1 MSGFDVLVVDDE
13 SDVCA
18 YLQAI
23 LQEEG
28 LSVKCAPNGMEA
40 LSLLRQE
47 KPQLIVLDLMMPEMS
62 GDQLCR
68 IIKED
73 PSLKNIIVFMLSAKA
88 DLESKLA
95 CFQSGAEEYI
105 VKPVDSRELTARV
118 GRFIKLVDDLKSPSQ
133 VTQDGQKPDAAAPK
147 APAPEAGDLEIP
159 SLALEDYS
167 FLRFQSTYGNYRVE
181 SLVGKGGMGQVFKA
195 KDEQL
200 ERDVAVKVLAPRL
213 MSTPEFVERFRR
225 EAKVL
230 ASINHPGIASIYS
243 FSEQKG
249 EYYFAMQW
257 CSGGSLSEMIRK
269 NGSVETLMAIDII
282 LQCAHGL
289 SAAQKKGV
297 VHRDIKPSNLMF
309 DENQLIKIVDFGLAF
324 AETINTNLTH
334 GGEFLGTPSYMA
346 PEQAKSPSVDHR
358 ADIYSL
364 GITFYHM
371 LYGRL
376 PFQAGTSIEM
386 VIKHTSHPF
395 PAFDDRGGRISK
407 SAYSIVEKMTQKDT
421 AARYQDYASL
431 IKDLEEA
438 RNELLHQ
445 SRLKVPMA
453 ARIAPVAAISSNIFF
468 DVLATVFTQNQTGVI
483 TCRWNALEKRFLVRN
498 REIIYFESVQP
509 DESIW
514 VFMVRKGI
522 LKKEDLPSNKTEVE
536 QPLNRF
542 LLNNAFTMEE
552 FKKSY
557 RELLLS
563 ALNQVFLWPVFEGAF
578 ATSTIEN
585 DAFCT
590 IPLAD
595 FLLTASRSVLDIQ
608 QIKQQMQV
616 GRALKRTFQFDFVL
630 RSLNLSPEESFIA
643 SRFEGENITVDTLNF
658 LTGLPEERIL
668 RAIYAL
674 EKLGAIQ
681 YKIAAE
687 RVGPPRK
694 LENPHPP
701 VAPPPQAF
709 LPKMNPIVERRADTE
724 RIQAERTQAERTQA
738 PAPAQA
744 PPPSQQSKQLT
755 DSSSSHKSKPG
766 QTQSKSSPSSKSKA
780 SQSDSNQSLDY
791 WMQISRRRFVSPNPP
806 TPTPST
812 PTSTPTS
819 TSGENMVRMEVRKS
833 EKMMEVEH
841 HVKVA
846 EQFYRLA
853 EQKFEDG
860 DYYNVTSLCKQAIA
874 NNPTEAK
881 YYLLMAKAYAEHP
894 RFLKDAESS
903 YQKAIELDPWN
914 PDTHVELA
922 EFYFTQGLSLR
933 AMNECKKALSITA
946 THQRAQELLKELKSK
961 DK

>member
-1 MSGFDVLVVDDE
+1 MSSYDVLVVDDE
-13 SDVCA
+13 KDVCA

-28 LSVKCAPNGMEA
+28 LSVRCAPSGMEA

-73 PSLKNIIVFMLSAKA
+73 PALKNIIVFMLSAKA

-118 GRFIKLVDDLKSPSQ
+118 GRFIKLMDEWKPGPGENE
-133 VTQDGQKPDAAAPK
+133 TQKPQAQK
-147 APAPEAGDLEIP
+147 GEITRPELEIP

-167 FLRFQSTYGNYRVE
+167 FLKFQSTYGNYRVE

-200 ERDVAVKVLAPRL
+200 ERDVAVKVLSQRL
-213 MSTPEFVERFRR
+213 LSTPEFVERFRR

-269 NGSVETLMAIDII
+269 NGSIETLMGIDII
-282 LQCAHGL
+282 LQCAHAL
-289 SAAQKKGV
+289 FAAQKKGV

-309 DENQLIKIVDFGLAF
+309 DENQLIKVVDFGLAF

-371 LYGRL
+371 LYGKL

-386 VIKHTSHPF
+386 VIKHTSAPF
-395 PAFDDRGGRISK
+395 PPFDDRGGRVSR
-407 SAYSIVEKMTQKDT
+407 SAYNIIEKMTQKET
-421 AARYQDYASL
+421 SARYQDYTSL

-445 SRLKVPMA
+445 SRLKVPVA
-453 ARIAPVAAISSNIFF
+453 VRVAPIAAISASNFYDI
-468 DVLATVFTQNQTGVI
+468 LATVFNQSQTGVV

-498 REIIYFESVQP
+498 REIVYFESVQP
-509 DESIW
+509 DENIW
-514 VFMVRKGI
+514 VFLVHKGI
-522 LKKEDLPSNKTEVE
+522 LKKEDLPTNKADVE
-536 QPLNRF
+536 HPLNRF
-542 LLNNAFTMEE
+542 LLNSAFTMEE

-578 ATSTIEN
+578 ATASIEN

-595 FLLTASRSVLDIQ
+595 YLLTAARNVLDTHQ
-608 QIKQQMQV
+608 VKQQLQM
-616 GRALKRTFQFDFVL
+616 GAPLKRTIQFDSVL
-630 RSLNLSPEESFIA
+630 RNLNLSPEESFIA
-643 SRFEGENITVDTLNF
+643 SRFEGENITAETLNF
-658 LTGLPEERIL
+658 LTGLPEEKIL
-668 RAIYAL
+668 RVIFAL

-681 YKIAAE
+681 YKSPGEKAQPKKTE
-687 RVGPPRK
+687 YLPPS
-694 LENPHPP
+694 PP
-701 VAPPPQAF
+701 KTFAPP
-709 LPKMNPIVERRADTE
+709 NV
-724 RIQAERTQAERTQA
+724 
-738 PAPAQA
+738 
-744 PPPSQQSKQLT
+744 
-755 DSSSSHKSKPG
+755 G
-766 QTQSKSSPSSKSKA
+766 QSKSQPIIHQTKSQPIIEQSKSQPAIKRTSPDADRSGA
-780 SQSDSNQSLDY
+780 SPAPQAQTQKPQAAPTDY
-791 WMQISRRRFVSPNPP
+791 FMDMHRRRFVSPTTTTTP

-812 PTSTPTS
+812 PSS
-819 TSGENMVRMEVRKS
+819 GSGESMVRMEVRKS
-833 EKMMEVEH
+833 DKMIEVEH

-846 EQFYRLA
+846 EQFYRIA
-853 EQKFEDG
+853 ERKYEDG

-881 YYLLMAKAYAEHP
+881 YYLLMAKAYAMHP
-894 RFLKDAESS
+894 RFLKDAEAS

-914 PDTHVELA
+914 PDSHVELA
-922 EFYFTQGLSLR
+922 EFYYSQGLSLR
-933 AMNECKKALSITA
+933 SLNECKKALSITP
-946 THQRAQELLKELKSK
+946 THQRAQELLTILKSK

>member
-1 MSGFDVLVVDDE
+1 MSGYDVLVVDDE

-73 PSLKNIIVFMLSAKA
+73 PTLKNIIVFMLSAKA

-118 GRFIKLVDDLKSPSQ
+118 GRFIKLVDELKAPSQ
-133 VTQDGQKPDAAAPK
+133 DTLEGQKVEPPQKTPAA
-147 APAPEAGDLEIP
+147 EAGDLEIP

-200 ERDVAVKVLAPRL
+200 ERDVAVKVLAPKL

-269 NGSVETLMAIDII
+269 NGSIETLMGIDII
-282 LQCAHGL
+282 LQCAHAL

-309 DENQLIKIVDFGLAF
+309 DENQLIKVVDFGLAF

-395 PAFDDRGGRISK
+395 PAFDDRGGRISR
-407 SAYSIVEKMTQKDT
+407 SAYSIVEKMTQKEPAT
-421 AARYQDYASL
+421 RYQDYASL

-453 ARIAPVAAISSNIFF
+453 ARIAPVAAITSNLFYEL
-468 DVLATVFTQNQTGVI
+468 LATVFTQNQTGVI
-483 TCRWNALEKRFLVRN
+483 TCRWNALEKHFLVRN
-498 REIIYFESVQP
+498 REIIYFESLQP

-514 VFMVRKGI
+514 VYMVRKGI
-522 LKKEDLPSNKTEVE
+522 LKKEDLPANKGEVE

-585 DAFCT
+585 DAFCM

-595 FLLTASRSVLDIQ
+595 FLLTASRSVLDIH
-608 QIKQQMQV
+608 QIRQQMPV

-630 RSLNLSPEESFIA
+630 RTLNLSPEESFIA
-643 SRFEGENITVDTLNF
+643 SRFEGENITIETLNF
-658 LTGLPEERIL
+658 LTSLPEERIV

-681 YKIAAE
+681 YKIPPE
-687 RVGPPRK
+687 RLGPPQRK
-694 LENPHPP
+694 PDNPPQHI
-701 VAPPPQAF
+701 PPPPAF
-709 LPKMNPIVERRADTE
+709 QPKMNPVVERRSD
-724 RIQAERTQAERTQA
+724 IERTQVPTPQT
-738 PAPAQA
+738 PAP
-744 PPPSQQSKQLT
+744 QQESKQ
-755 DSSSSHKSKPG
+755 
-766 QTQSKSSPSSKSKA
+766 QTKSSPSLAKSSPSLGKSSPSLGNSSPSLGKSSPSLGKSSPSLKSDTSP
-780 SQSDSNQSLDY
+780 SQDY
-791 WMQISRRRFVSPNPP
+791 WMEMQRKRFLAPNPP
-806 TPTPST
+806 TPTPLSN
-812 PTSTPTS
+812 PSNA
-819 TSGENMVRMEVRKS
+819 GESMVRMEVRKS

-846 EQFYRLA
+846 EQFYQIA
-853 EQKFEDG
+853 ERKFEDG
-860 DYYNVTSLCKQAIA
+860 DFYNVTSLCKQAIA

-881 YYLLMAKAYAEHP
+881 YYLLMAKAYAQHP

-914 PDTHVELA
+914 PDSHVELA
-922 EFYFTQGLSLR
+922 QFYYGQGLSLR

-946 THQRAQELLKELKSK
+946 THQGAQELLKELKSK